1 MINRSWRPKKEP
13 WMPVDYDDDVIYAVR
28 AVEKGIASPS
38 QQKLFWDWIMYVTG
52 AGEQFQDISFR
63 PGADG
68 VRATDFAEGRRFIG
82 QQVRKMLRPEL
93 TPKPKEETDP
103 SKRAKK
109 IQDPT
114 PTTKRKP

>member
-1 MINRSWRPKKEP
+1 MINRNWRPKKEP

-38 QQKLFWDWIMYVTG
+38 QQKLFWDWIMYTTG

-93 TPKPKEETDP
+93 TPKPKADP
-103 SKRAKK
+103 KDADKAKK
-109 IQDPT
+109 ITPPT
-114 PTTKRKP
+114 ARRKP